1 MKKILHVGIDVDDK
15 AFHGAGFCEKTGEVL
30 EFSCRPQVA
39 SLLKKLKTFQKQG
52 FKLHTCYEATYIGY
66 SLHRCLVDKGIP
78 NSIVAPSLIPKT
90 PGQCVKTDR
99 LDSKKLAIYLAKG
112 LLTPISIPNKQ
123 DEEVRDIIRS
133 RSFLVRQ
140 RACLRRHILSLSRR
154 HGLHYREEMKARSH
168 WTITHIDWL
177 FKKAKILSAEMK
189 YNLTFLLAQQEQ
201 IGQSIQ
207 EYDKRIEEFSLR
219 PTYQKRKSALC
230 CFRGMDTLSAMS
242 LIIEIGDVKRFPH
255 PGKLSA
261 YAGFDVREYSSG
273 GKERKFSISKLGN
286 KQIRTAVVEACQ
298 QVHHSH
304 RISRR
309 LKLARQEQ
317 PKEIIDI
324 ADKCIRRLRK
334 KWFHLYQ
341 AGKQKNKIKV
351 ACAREYL
358 SFIWE
363 ALQVIS

>member
-1 MKKILHVGIDVDDK
+1 MKNILYIGIDVDDK
-15 AFHGAGFCEKTGEVL
+15 AFHGAGFCEKTGEVF
-30 EFSCRPQVA
+30 EFSCRPQA
-39 SLLKKLKTFQKQG
+39 DSLLKKLKTFQKQG
-52 FKLHTCYEATYIGY
+52 FKLKTCYEATYIGY
-66 SLHRCLVDKGIP
+66 SLHRFLVSKDIS
-78 NSIVAPSLIPKT
+78 NNIVAPSLIPKIS
-90 PGQCVKTDR
+90 GQCVKTDR
-99 LDSKKLAIYLAKG
+99 LDSKKLAIYLSKD
-112 LLTPISIPNKQ
+112 LLTPVSIPNEQ
-123 DEEVRDIIRS
+123 DEEVRNIIRS
-133 RSFLVRQ
+133 RSFLVSQ

-154 HGLHYREEMKARSH
+154 YGLNYREEIKAKSH
-168 WTITHIDWL
+168 WTIKHIAWL
-177 FKKAKILSAEMK
+177 FKKAKGLSAEMK
-189 YNLTFLLAQQEQ
+189 YNLNLLLAQQEQ

-207 EYDKRIEEFSLR
+207 EYNKRIEEFSQR
-219 PTYQKRKSALC
+219 PKYQHKKSALC

-255 PGKLSA
+255 PRKLSA

-298 QVHHSH
+298 QINHSH

-309 LKLARQEQ
+309 LKLARQDQ

-334 KWFHLYQ
+334 KWFHLYH

-363 ALQVIS
+363 ALQAIA

>member
-15 AFHGAGFCEKTGEVL
+15 AFHGAGFCKKTGEVL
-30 EFSCRPQVA
+30 EFSCRPQA
-39 SLLKKLKTFQKQG
+39 DSLLKKLKTFQKLG

-66 SLHRCLVDKGIP
+66 SLHRFLVDKGIS
-78 NSIVAPSLIPKT
+78 NNIVAPSLIPKI

-99 LDSKKLAIYLAKG
+99 LDSKKLAVYLAKG
-112 LLTPISIPNKQ
+112 LLTPISIPNQQ

-133 RSFLVRQ
+133 RSFLVSQ
-140 RACLRRHILSLSRR
+140 RACIRRHILSLSRR
-154 HGLHYREEMKARSH
+154 HGLNYREEMKAKSH
-168 WTITHIDWL
+168 WTIKHIDWL
-177 FKKAKILSAEMK
+177 LKRTKALSPQMQ
-189 YNLTFLLAQQEQ
+189 YNLSLLLTQQEQ
-201 IGQSIQ
+201 MGQSIQ
-207 EYDKRIEEFSLR
+207 EYNKRIEGFSLGSQ
-219 PTYQKRKSALC
+219 YQKRKSALC

-242 LIIEIGDVKRFPH
+242 LIIEIGDIKRFPH
-255 PGKLSA
+255 PKRLSA

-273 GKERKFSISKLGN
+273 GKERKFNISKLGN

-298 QVHHSH
+298 QVNHSH
-304 RISRR
+304 RVSRR
-309 LKLARQEQ
+309 LKLARQDQ

-334 KWFHLYQ
+334 KWFHLYHS
-341 AGKQKNKIKV
+341 GKQKNKIKV

-363 ALQVIS
+363 ALQVIT